1 MSVLKNQMNQQFLIA
16 GYTVTIFAIVFF
28 GAVYTPHR
36 VADSFMLE
44 GTTRVMWFDLLFEE
58 EPNDPE

>member
-1 MSVLKNQMNQQFLIA
+1 MNQQFLIA

-28 GAVYTPHR
+28 GAVYTRHR